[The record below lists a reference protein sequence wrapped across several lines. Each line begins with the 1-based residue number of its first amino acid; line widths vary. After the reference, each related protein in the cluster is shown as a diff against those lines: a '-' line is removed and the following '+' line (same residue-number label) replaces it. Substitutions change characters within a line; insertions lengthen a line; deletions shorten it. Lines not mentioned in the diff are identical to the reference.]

1 MQYVIMLS
9 HPPHLSPLSNKVTRE
24 MADKSYAQ
32 MPTLTEKHKVKVVA
46 GYHLDPEHRAM
57 VVVEAPSIEAVRDLL
72 YEAGFMHWNDATIYP
87 TTPLHEIHEWV
98 KTQPT
103 IF

>member
-1 MQYVIMLS
+1 
-9 HPPHLSPLSNKVTRE
+9 
-24 MADKSYAQ
+24 
-32 MPTLTEKHKVKVVA
+32 
-46 GYHLDPEHRAM
+46 
-57 VVVEAPSIEAVRDLL
+57 VRDLL